1 MDEKK
6 RKKEE
11 TKETTTTKRSGRGKM
26 VRQEKQGEGKERKW
40 NSRDNL

>member
-11 TKETTTTKRSGRGKM
+11 TKETTKKGVEGGEM
-26 VRQEKQGEGKERKW
+26 ARQEKQGEGKERKW